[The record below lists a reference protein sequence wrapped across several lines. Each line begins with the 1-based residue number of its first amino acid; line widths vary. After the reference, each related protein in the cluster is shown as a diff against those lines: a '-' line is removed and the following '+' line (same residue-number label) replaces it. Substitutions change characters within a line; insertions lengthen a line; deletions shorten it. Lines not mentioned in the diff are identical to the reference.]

1 MVLISSVIRMCSS
14 GVFYYIVIV
23 VLVFFIIE
31 LLFLIFWQVTA
42 SLGDD
47 SHMFLRSR
55 DRRLH
60 YNGGSGVFMV
70 RNAGHSAGF
79 DEEGELRIF

>member
-1 MVLISSVIRMCSS
+1 MVIMIVERTLENRTKILITASPSNGKMRLDTSFV
-14 GVFYYIVIV
+14 
-23 VLVFFIIE
+23 
-31 LLFLIFWQVTA
+31 QVTA
-42 SLGDD
+42 SLGDE
-47 SHMFLRSR
+47 SHMFLRSK

-60 YNGGSGVFMV
+60 YNGTNSVFMV